1 MSKKITLLAVAMFAV
16 MLFTGCKSVYTSD
29 GASGVPQV
37 SSDHP
42 GYAADFTVGEARVGG
57 SATVKVLFG
66 IFAWGTEGFAE
77 NNNLSFFSLL
87 PSPANYAKS
96 AAVYDACQK
105 NKADVLVGTRYT
117 VTVMDYWIFKT
128 VTCEVAGFPATMTG
142 VSQKHPYVIGDQ
154 LVWLAEKP
162 IAVR

>member
-1 MSKKITLLAVAMFAV
+1 MSKKFTFAAVAMFAV
-16 MLFTGCKSVYTSD
+16 LIFSGCKSVYTSD

-42 GYAADFTVGEARVGG
+42 GYAATFSVGDTRATGT
-57 SATVKVLFG
+57 ATVNVLFG

-87 PSPANYAKS
+87 PSPNNYAKS
-96 AAVYDACQK
+96 AAVFDACQK
-105 NKADVLVGTRYT
+105 TKSDVLVGTRYT
-117 VTVMDYWIFKT
+117 VTVMDYWFFKT
-128 VTCEVAGFPATMTG
+128 VTCEVAGFPATMNG
-142 VSQKHPYVIGDQ
+142 VQEKHPYVVGDK

-162 IAVR
+162 TAVR